1 MQSNQKKILIVVDMQ
16 NDFITGA
23 LGSEEARAIVPKVC
37 EKIKAFDGETLF
49 TRDTHGPEYPE
60 TQEGKTC
67 RWPTVSRG
75 PGAGSWNPVSRRCAV
90 PPPLTSP
97 LSAL

>member
-1 MQSNQKKILIVVDMQ
+1 MQSNQKKILIVVDIQ
-16 NDFITGA
+16 NDFITRGA
-23 LGSEEARAIVPKVC
+23 GVGGGQAIVPKVC

-75 PGAGSWNPVSRRCAV
+75 PGAGSWNPRIEALAV
-90 PPPLTSP
+90 PPP
-97 LSAL
+97 